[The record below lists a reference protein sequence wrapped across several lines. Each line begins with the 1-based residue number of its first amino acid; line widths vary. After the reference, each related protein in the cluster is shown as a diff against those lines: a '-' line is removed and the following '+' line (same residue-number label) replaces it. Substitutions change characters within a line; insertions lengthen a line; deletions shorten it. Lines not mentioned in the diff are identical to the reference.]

1 MFGRRRDTRGD
12 PVRVVQDA
20 LSATVTMSLNSMTA
34 ALAAIVEG
42 DLWQQ
47 GRPFE
52 LFGDFAVALPPG
64 GLGVRSLEPLR
75 LLRLALVSAGHLAQW
90 TEVLERTARR
100 RGRPRKKLVNDEDF
114 EPFYT
119 VPTAT
124 TARDRLLLALKHNYP
139 EHFTAVCEL
148 KLSPRA
154 AAIEAGLITAGYSRY
169 GGACNIQLAAALS
182 ARAQAR
188 LLCDLF
194 SAMSTNAQ
202 CTLIARRLEPSLG
215 FGLAQR
221 WRSSG
226 S

>member
-1 MFGRRRDTRGD
+1 MFGRRRDVRED

-20 LSATVTMSLNSMTA
+20 LSEAVTMSLSSMAA
-34 ALAAIVEG
+34 ALDAIVEG

-52 LFGDFAVALPPG
+52 SFGDFAVALPPG

-75 LLRLALVSAGHLAQW
+75 LLRLALGSAGHLAQW
-90 TEVLERTARR
+90 TDVLERVARR

-119 VPTAT
+119 IPTAA

-139 EHFTAVCEL
+139 EHFAAVCEL
-148 KLSPRA
+148 KVSPRA

-169 GGACNIQLAAALS
+169 GGACNIQLAS
-182 ARAQAR
+182 CAQAQSHER
-188 LLCDLF
+188 LAAITGDF
-194 SAMSTNAQ
+194 H
-202 CTLIARRLEPSLG
+202 
-215 FGLAQR
+215 
-221 WRSSG
+221 
-226 S
+226 